1 MEMEASRFFLG
12 LLFLVVGIALFA
24 TAIVIRL
31 QMENEV
37 KGGKTVLRNR
47 FLPYWNSDNFSEK
60 GNTLRKTY
68 NIVYFVLIV
77 YSSALI
83 IFMKTGG

>member
-1 MEMEASRFFLG
+1 METSRFFLG

-24 TAIVIRL
+24 IAIIIKL
-31 QMENEV
+31 QMEKEV
-37 KGGKTVLRNR
+37 KGGKTVLQNS
-47 FLPYWNSDNFSEK
+47 FLPYWNSDKFSEK

-77 YSSALI
+77 YSLTLMV
-83 IFMKTGG
+83 FMKTGD

>member
-1 MEMEASRFFLG
+1 METSRFFLG
-12 LLFLVVGIALFA
+12 LLFLVAGIALFA
-24 TAIVIRL
+24 IAIVIRL
-31 QMENEV
+31 KMEEEV
-37 KGGKTVLRNR
+37 KGGKAVMRNS

-60 GNTLRKTY
+60 GNKLRKIY
-68 NIVYFVLIV
+68 NIVYFVLIA

>member
-1 MEMEASRFFLG
+1 MEMETSRFFLG
-12 LLFLVVGIALFA
+12 LLFLVVGIALFSI
-24 TAIVIRL
+24 AIVIRL
-31 QMENEV
+31 KMEEEV
-37 KGGKTVLRNR
+37 KGGKAVMRNS

-60 GNTLRKTY
+60 GNTLRKIY

-83 IFMKTGG
+83 IFMKTGN

>member
-1 MEMEASRFFLG
+1 METSRFFLG

-24 TAIVIRL
+24 IAIIIKL
-31 QMENEV
+31 QMEKEV
-37 KGGKTVLRNR
+37 KGGKTVLQNS
-47 FLPYWNSDNFSEK
+47 FLPYWNSDKFSEK

-77 YSSALI
+77 YSLTLM
-83 IFMKTGG
+83 IFMKTGD

>member
-1 MEMEASRFFLG
+1 METSRFFLS

-24 TAIVIRL
+24 IAIIIKL
-31 QMENEV
+31 QMEKEV
-37 KGGKTVLRNR
+37 KGGKTVLQNS
-47 FLPYWNSDNFSEK
+47 FLPYWNSDKFSEN

-77 YSSALI
+77 YSLTLMV
-83 IFMKTGG
+83 FMKTGD

>member
-1 MEMEASRFFLG
+1 METSRLFLG

-24 TAIVIRL
+24 IAIIIKL
-31 QMENEV
+31 QMEKEV
-37 KGGKTVLRNR
+37 KGGKTVLQNS
-47 FLPYWNSDNFSEK
+47 FLPYWNSDKFSEK

-77 YSSALI
+77 YSLTLM
-83 IFMKTGG
+83 IFMKTGD

>member
-1 MEMEASRFFLG
+1 METSRFFLG

-24 TAIVIRL
+24 IAIIIKL
-31 QMENEV
+31 QMEKEV
-37 KGGKTVLRNR
+37 KGGKTVLQNS
-47 FLPYWNSDNFSEK
+47 FLPYWNSDKFSEN

-77 YSSALI
+77 YSLTLMV
-83 IFMKTGG
+83 FMKTGD

>member
-1 MEMEASRFFLG
+1 METSRFFLG
-12 LLFLVVGIALFA
+12 LLFLVVGITLFA
-24 TAIVIRL
+24 IAIVIRL
-31 QMENEV
+31 KMEEEV
-37 KGGKTVLRNR
+37 KGGKAVLRNS

-60 GNTLRKTY
+60 GNTLRRIY
-68 NIVYFVLIV
+68 NVVYFVLIV